1 MQHLVMS
8 TSQFSSVNPLQFSY
22 PRNKNAIDGGQWK
35 SKTYN
40 EDQSGRQRRT
50 QNTQNLYERQ
60 AHTIYNNYKKSK
72 ITSQKEEGA
81 DSFRIVDSPRGVNS
95 NEKERENRRK
105 RDEDGRFRVRFTWR
119 PLTLS
124 FLSFSLC
131 VPQALLKREIK

>member
-1 MQHLVMS
+1 MLSMEDNEKAKLTTKIRVGDRDEHKILKIY
-8 TSQFSSVNPLQFSY
+8 TS
-22 PRNKNAIDGGQWK
+22 G
-35 SKTYN
+35 
-40 EDQSGRQRRT
+40 
-50 QNTQNLYERQ
+50 Q